1 MWQLYAI
8 IAQDMVRERRAE
20 ADAEARLRRM
30 RLGEDGFAPL
40 PVERAGLLRRAFAGG
55 LRRVSGAA
63 GWVSHRASSTASRLE
78 GEPA

>member
-8 IAQDMVRERRAE
+8 IAQDMVRERQAE
-20 ADAEARLRRM
+20 ADAEALLRRM
-30 RLGEDGFAPL
+30 RLGEDGLAPL
-40 PVERAGLLRRAFAGG
+40 PADRPGLLRRASAGG
-55 LRRVSGAA
+55 LRLVSGAA